1 MYSDMQPWRPQNGAM
16 SASLYKAN
24 SKPER
29 CSETGSQRE
38 QTLVGNKGSKS
49 KEHQEHNHNHNHNHS
64 HNHNDDGNYH
74 HMTLSAD
81 STSLHNSVRGAP
93 KIELQSTYPSIKSS
107 PRSKTQNKTIHL
119 TDSQKVYHSL
129 YMYT

>member
-1 MYSDMQPWRPQNGAM
+1 MKTRYSDMQPWRPQNGAM
-16 SASLYKAN
+16 SASLYKAS

-38 QTLVGNKGSKS
+38 QTLGANKGSKS
-49 KEHQEHNHNHNHNHS
+49 KAHQERNHNHNHKHS

-93 KIELQSTYPSIKSS
+93 KIELQSRSHPSSQARGAKPKIKTKQS
-107 PRSKTQNKTIHL
+107 T
-119 TDSQKVYHSL
+119 
-129 YMYT
+129 